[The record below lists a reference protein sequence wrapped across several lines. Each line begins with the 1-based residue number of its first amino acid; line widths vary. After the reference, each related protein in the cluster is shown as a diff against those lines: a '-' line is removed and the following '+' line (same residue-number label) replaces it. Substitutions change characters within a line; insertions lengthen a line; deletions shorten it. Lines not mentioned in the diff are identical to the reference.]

1 MSTINSHLTVRRKLD
16 LLHESFTIF
25 VLLGWNSTVSTQ
37 LPQRS
42 SIEKSDFSLFVS
54 TDDLFS
60 IGRPIHS
67 SYHLVEIN
75 SSHLLLIF
83 DAPESH

>member
-1 MSTINSHLTVRRKLD
+1 MGTINSHLTVWRKLD

-25 VLLGWNSTVSTQ
+25 VILGWNSTVSIQ

-42 SIEKSDFSLFVS
+42 SIEKSDLSLFVS
-54 TDDLFS
+54 ADDLFS

-67 SYHLVEIN
+67 SNYLVEIN
-75 SSHLLLIF
+75 SSHLLLILN
-83 DAPESH
+83 APESH